1 MSSFV
6 ETWLVQEFA
15 DKGSLA
21 DAIKA
26 GRFRR
31 KLDGSLDTTAILK
44 CLSDVASGAPAFV
57 GFWHCPIGSNTVLLA
72 LRSSLCAITPVLH
85 SICSRCQAI

>member
-1 MSSFV
+1 MSSLA

-44 CLSDVASGAPAFV
+44 CLNDVASGAPRSVVF
-57 GFWHCPIGSNTVLLA
+57 LA
-72 LRSSLCAITPVLH
+72 LPP
-85 SICSRCQAI
+85 